1 MQSAKAELFARV
13 DTKLGEGPAW
23 IDGALWYVDILG
35 ELIGRVRAGGDG
47 KALGIDRWPVGD
59 MVGALA
65 PRRGGGLVLAL
76 KDRFAAFDPESGE
89 TTDLAHPPG
98 IGPNVR
104 FNDGKCDPRGRFIA
118 GTMGLKGEPE
128 VGKLYSL
135 AHDHSVS
142 TLIESVSISNGLAW
156 CRDGHIFYYI
166 DTPTRRVRAFD
177 YDIETGEIANERTV
191 VNIPEHLGRPDGM
204 TIDQEGNLWIAQF
217 GGSGV
222 GCWGHSTGEL
232 MEWIEVPAP
241 NVTSCTFGG
250 PGLDRLYI
258 TTANLKRSAEGT
270 AAENAGSIFVCA
282 PGVRGYAPA
291 PYAG

>member
-1 MQSAKAELFARV
+1 MQSAKADLFARA
-13 DTKLGEGPAW
+13 DAKLGEGPVW

-35 ELIGRVRAGGDG
+35 ECIGRVRAGGDG
-47 KALGIDRWPVGD
+47 KALGIDHWSVGD

-89 TTDLAHPPG
+89 IAELARPPG
-98 IGPNVR
+98 IGDNVR
-104 FNDGKCDPRGRFIA
+104 FNDGKCDPRGRFLA

-128 VGKLYSL
+128 VGHLYSL
-135 AHDHSVS
+135 GHDGSVR
-142 TLIESVSISNGLAW
+142 TLLDKVSCSNGLTW

-177 YDIETGEIANERTV
+177 YDIETGAISNERAV
-191 VNIPEHLGRPDGM
+191 VTIPERLGMPDGM
-204 TIDQEGNLWIAQF
+204 TIDQEGNLWIAHF

-222 GCWGHSTGEL
+222 GCWGHTTGEL
-232 MEWIEVPAP
+232 VEWIEVPAP
-241 NVTSCTFGG
+241 HVTSCTFGG

-258 TTANLKRSAEGT
+258 TTANFKKGGEGP
-270 AAENAGSIFVCA
+270 AVEGAGSIFVCT

-291 PYAG
+291 SYAG